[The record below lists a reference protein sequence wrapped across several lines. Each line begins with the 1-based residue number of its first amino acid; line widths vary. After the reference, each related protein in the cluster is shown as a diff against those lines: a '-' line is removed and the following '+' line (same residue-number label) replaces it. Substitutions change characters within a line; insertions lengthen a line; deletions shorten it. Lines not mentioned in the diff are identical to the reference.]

1 MSGPQRRTPRAR
13 PGDFPAAAFSACR
26 RSPASNGVPAQGH
39 ALRRRSE
46 CVRTQIQRE
55 ALAPGTQLE
64 NFEIVRAL
72 GCGGFGTVHLAHDH
86 QLQRDVAIKEY
97 LPLQLAYRAEGLRVA
112 VRSPELAATYA
123 AGLRSFV
130 NEARILARFD
140 HPAVVK
146 VHRFWEANG
155 TAYMVMPWVRGPTLS
170 EMRRQMKRPPTEA
183 WLRGV
188 IDPLLDALA
197 MLHAQGIYHRDIAPD
212 NVLLPGD
219 QMPVLLDFGAARRVI
234 GDRTQCFTSVLK
246 PSFAPIEQYAQA
258 RGLRQGPW
266 TDLYALGA
274 LCVYMLTAVPPPPAA
289 ARAVHD
295 ELDRRLLP
303 APAGVSDN
311 LLAVIRWALAVRPHD
326 RPQSV
331 HEFRAALDG
340 LIAVPAQ
347 QPGPAAVPEAAR
359 VRWPVDAAPEADSEG
374 ATGDAMPCTVA
385 SAAPVTDFDAAQAAA
400 CVRAWEPTLRLGV
413 PTPAMP
419 RLQGPPPPASR
430 SVWFASL
437 AALAVAA
444 TGSVLFLSRGPADP
458 GAATWRA
465 LAEHAAAQAQAEPS
479 ATAAVTADGGPVA
492 GNVMQGV
499 HQALGR
505 AAPVLHT
512 FVAPSANLPGA
523 PAPTRRL
530 SAVPSH
536 AGDRPTQGAG
546 PKRKPAS
553 MARSKSLPGPRE
565 ACASRNVFRMA
576 ACIERRCNSAR
587 LRQHPQCVELRRP
600 PEFSWLQHE
609 RS

>member
-1 MSGPQRRTPRAR
+1 M
-13 PGDFPAAAFSACR
+13 PG
-26 RSPASNGVPAQGH
+26 
-39 ALRRRSE
+39 RRSE
-46 CVRTQIQRE
+46 RGHSQRE
-55 ALAPGTQLE
+55 ALAPGTRLE

-72 GCGGFGTVHLAHDH
+72 GSGGFGKVYLAHDH
-86 QLQRDVAIKEY
+86 QLEREVAIKEY

-170 EMRRQMKRPPTEA
+170 EMRRRMTRAPTEA

-212 NVLLPGD
+212 NVLLPGE
-219 QMPVLLDFGAARRVI
+219 QAPVLLDFGAARRVI
-234 GDRTQCFTSVLK
+234 GDRTQSFTSVLK

-274 LCVYMLTAVPPPPAA
+274 LCVYLLTAMPPPPAA

-303 APAGVSDN
+303 APAGVSHN
-311 LLAVIRWALAVRPHD
+311 LLAVIRWALEVRPHD

-331 HEFRAALDG
+331 QEFRAALDG
-340 LIAVPAQ
+340 LIAVPPR
-347 QPGPAAVPEAAR
+347 QPGPAVVPEAAGAP
-359 VRWPVDAAPEADSEG
+359 WPVDPAEEAVSEG
-374 ATGDAMPCTVA
+374 VTGDVLPP
-385 SAAPVTDFDAAQAAA
+385 SLPPPAPVTGFDAAGAAA
-400 CVRAWEPTLRLGV
+400 CARAWEPTLRLGL
-413 PTPAMP
+413 PTPAVP
-419 RLQGPPPPASR
+419 RLQGPPPASR
-430 SVWFASL
+430 TTWFASI
-437 AALAVAA
+437 AAVAVAA
-444 TGSVLFLSRGPADP
+444 AGTVIFLARGPADP

-465 LAEHAAAQAQAEPS
+465 LAEQAAAQA
-479 ATAAVTADGGPVA
+479 VTESLDPPPGDDAPVSGHVA
-492 GNVMQGV
+492 QGV
-499 HQALGR
+499 QQALGR
-505 AAPVLHT
+505 AAPVLRT
-512 FVAPSANLPGA
+512 LVGTPAADPLTPPAPSRP
-523 PAPTRRL
+523 L
-530 SAVPSH
+530 SAAASSRAVDGTAH
-536 AGDRPTQGAG
+536 GAA

-553 MARSKSLPGPRE
+553 LARAKALPGPRE

-576 ACIERRCNSAR
+576 ACIERRCGSAR
-587 LRQHPQCVELRRP
+587 MQRHPQCVELRRP

-609 RS
+609 QT